1 MIVLLSKISQSQIEF
16 RSFCLMNREIELD
29 RVKTFLKWLVVMV
42 VSQ

>member
-16 RSFCLMNREIELD
+16 RSLMNREIELD
-29 RVKTFLKWLVVMV
+29 RVKIFLKWLVVMV